1 MVLLSSI
8 SSVSIL
14 YRDNNQAEALIGFDG
29 TKNLSTNSGASLDPS
44 VSASGNNVYVVW
56 SDKTPG
62 NNEII
67 LRASTD
73 GGETFSSESKGRLT
87 NTATE
92 SVSPKVSSSGN
103 HVYIVWIERDNSGKS
118 NVHFRGSHNSGS
130 SFGDIENISNS
141 VTAAEAQ
148 LAASGNNIY
157 VVWSDAK
164 SGNRDIY
171 FSSSSDGSQSFGT
184 QINLS
189 DNAGISDQPQIAS
202 TVDGHVYVV
211 WRDSISGSKEIL
223 LRASDNSGIEFGSIK
238 NLSNNSGSSSNPEI
252 AASGSSVYVTWT
264 DNTPGNVE
272 VFFAASTNAG
282 SSFGSAVNLSNTVG
296 TSYRAQIAASGDKV
310 YVTWRDTPRE
320 VYVRV
325 SENAGDTFSE
335 SLNLSNDETD
345 SGWPE
350 ISATADNVYLVWRA
364 GPLEGLSKEVY
375 IRTSENNSGN
385 SFDEVVNLSNNPG
398 NSGPPQV
405 ASGSGSEVFVV
416 WSDTTTG
423 GGDIYFRTGS

>member
-1 MVLLSSI
+1 
-8 SSVSIL
+8 
-14 YRDNNQAEALIGFDG
+14 
-29 TKNLSTNSGASLDPS
+29 
-44 VSASGNNVYVVW
+44 VYVVW

-67 LRASTD
+67 LRASID

-87 NTATE
+87 NTVSALL
-92 SVSPKVSSSGN
+92 SPKVSSSGN
-103 HVYIVWIERDNSGKS
+103 HVYIVWIEKDNSEKS
-118 NVHFRGSHNSGS
+118 DVHFRGSHNSGS

-141 VTAAEAQ
+141 GTAAEAQ
-148 LAASGNNIY
+148 IAASGNNVY

-171 FSSSSDGSQSFGT
+171 FSSSSNGGQSFGT
-184 QINLS
+184 PINLS
-189 DNAGISDQPQIAS
+189 DNAVISDQPQIVA
-202 TVDGHVYVV
+202 TVDRRVYVV
-211 WRDSISGSKEIL
+211 WQDSISDSKEIL
-223 LRASDNSGIEFGSIK
+223 LRASDNSGTEFGSIK
-238 NLSNNSGSSSNPEI
+238 NLSNNGGSSSNPEI

-282 SSFGSAVNLSNTVG
+282 SSFGSTVNLSNTAG

-310 YVTWRDTPRE
+310 YVTRRDTPRK

-375 IRTSENNSGN
+375 IRTSENSSN

-405 ASGSGSEVFVV
+405 ASGSGSDVFVV

-423 GGDIYFRTGS
+423 TGDIYFRSSS